1 MIDYKK
7 YNLVFEDDFNEPQL
21 NENNWLPFYLPQW
34 SSRKASAPNYI
45 IENSNLILQITKEQ
59 QPWCPEFNGAV
70 KCSSVQTGMYA
81 GKLGSTIGQHGVFNK
96 NCVVREEQT
105 AQHTYLPKYGLVEI
119 KAKGINTV
127 SNVVSLWMIGYE
139 DEPQRSAEIC
149 VFEIKGWN
157 VQQKKAVI
165 GYGIHQFADPKLKE
179 AFFEETVEID
189 VMDYHIYAAE
199 WMPGKTVFY
208 IDGQKIEELPQAPD
222 YPMQLML
229 GIYEVPEGEKDN
241 SDYPKEFVIDWV
253 RGYAPSEVN

>member
-1 MIDYKK
+1 MIDYTK
-7 YNLVFEDDFNEPQL
+7 YHLIFEDDFNEPAL
-21 NENNWLPFYLPQW
+21 NVGNWLPFYLPQW
-34 SSRKASAPNYI
+34 SSRAASAPNYK

-70 KCSSVQTGMYA
+70 KCSSVQTGVFA
-81 GKLGSTIGQHGVFNK
+81 GKLGTSIGQHGVFNK

-105 AQHTYLPKYGLVEI
+105 AQHTFLPKYGLVEI
-119 KAKGINTV
+119 KAKGIHTL

-157 VQQKKAVI
+157 VQPEKAVI
-165 GYGIHQFADPKLKE
+165 GYGIHQFADPNMKE
-179 AFFEETVEID
+179 AFFEEAFEMN
-189 VMDYHIYAAE
+189 VMEYHVYAAE

-208 IDGQKIEELPQAPD
+208 IDGQKIKELDQAPD

-229 GIYEVPEGEKDN
+229 GIYEVPEGAMDN
-241 SDYPKEFVIDWV
+241 RDYPKEFVIDWV
-253 RGYAPSEVN
+253 KGYSLKY